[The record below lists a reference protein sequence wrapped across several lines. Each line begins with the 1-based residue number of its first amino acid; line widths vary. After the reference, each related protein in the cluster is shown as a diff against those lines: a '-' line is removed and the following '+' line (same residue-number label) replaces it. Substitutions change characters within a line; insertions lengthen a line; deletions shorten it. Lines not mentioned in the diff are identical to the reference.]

1 VSEYAKRA
9 RVSVSVM
16 SRHLLDIGDRTRFGS
31 EGFGLVTFR
40 PRMENLRE
48 HEYLLTNKGKLLLD
62 AITRIME

>member
-1 VSEYAKRA
+1 
-9 RVSVSVM
+9 M